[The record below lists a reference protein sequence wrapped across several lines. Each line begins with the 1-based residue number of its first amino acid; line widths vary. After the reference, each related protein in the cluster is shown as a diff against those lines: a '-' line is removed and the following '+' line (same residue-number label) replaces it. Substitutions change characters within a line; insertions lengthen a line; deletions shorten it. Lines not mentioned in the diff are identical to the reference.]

1 MLPKHPLAR
10 LLCKLSLLPFAW
22 FAFLFWFEN
31 FAIWG
36 TRASIDSPAGG
47 TTAHLLSLIH
57 ESSKPGHAP
66 YGLHLYL
73 APTWLPLPQHF
84 GELAFAGYC
93 KGEAAIAWQAADR
106 LVLRCDARKI
116 RTPPT
121 SRRGIRVEL
130 DSRPQPA
137 PAPPPAV
144 RQVQEM
150 LHLSNPDSPTSS
162 R

>member
-1 MLPKHPLAR
+1 MLPKHPLLR
-10 LLCKLSLLPFAW
+10 LLCKLSLLPLAW

-36 TRASIDSPAGG
+36 NRASSESPAGG
-47 TTAHLLSLIH
+47 MTAHLMSLGS

-66 YGLHLYL
+66 YGLHVFL
-73 APTWLPLPQHF
+73 APTWLPLPQRF

-93 KGEAAIAWQAADR
+93 KGKATIAWQAADR
-106 LVLRCDARKI
+106 LVIHCDTREI

-130 DSRPQPA
+130 DSQPRIE
-137 PAPPPAV
+137 PPTPSHGQH
-144 RQVQEM
+144 QVQD
-150 LHLSNPDSPTSS
+150 LL
-162 R
+162 RQ

>member
-1 MLPKHPLAR
+1 MLPKHPLLR
-10 LLCKLSLLPFAW
+10 LLCKLGLLSLAW

-36 TRASIDSPAGG
+36 TRASSDSPAGG
-47 TTAHLLSLIH
+47 TSAHLLSLIH
-57 ESSKPGHAP
+57 KSSNPSHAP

-73 APTWLPLPQHF
+73 APAWLPLPQRF

-93 KGEAAIAWQAADR
+93 KGEAAIVWQAADR
-106 LVLRCDARKI
+106 LVIRCDAREI

-130 DSRPQPA
+130 DSQLQPKSPA
-137 PAPPPAV
+137 PSQSIHP
-144 RQVQEM
+144 VQD
-150 LHLSNPDSPTSS
+150 LSRN
-162 R
+162 